1 MTPEN
6 GTFRCSIDI
15 PDGEH
20 EYKYRV
26 RRTDGDNWTDVI
38 DPYVK
43 KYDPTRNTG
52 LINIKN
58 GKQQMDEFIW
68 KYDDTKLPDNKNL
81 IIYEMYVADF
91 SDNGQFSG
99 IIGKL
104 DYLSDLGINAIE
116 LMPIQES
123 MGLAHDWGYSTRHFF
138 ALKPTYG
145 TSTDL
150 KQFVDE
156 CHRRGIR
163 VFLDGVFNHTAGDCP
178 LAVIDH
184 DYWYYK
190 DKHHPEDPF
199 YWGPE
204 FNFEYYDEKQ
214 NMKPACKYINDVV
227 CYWIGEFHLDGI
239 RFDAAKQMDNYDI
252 LHELDS
258 AGRSARSSQPF
269 YSQAEY
275 VPETPTIVKANGGPV
290 DACWSS
296 SFHGIVAEVLANP
309 SNFNLDQ
316 VKYMISASSV
326 INYLSCHDNERLL
339 FLLGKNGNIF
349 DNEAFRRMRLAAVLL
364 ITSVGV
370 PLIPQGDEYGE
381 ARELGTD
388 DPNKKKLP
396 MQWDLL
402 NNQRNRSLF
411 DTFKRLLELLNP
423 TYDSGS
429 LGLNGTGVNIA
440 VVDGRINQAMRFS
453 GSSSYFYAYGVYS
466 GKSFSV
472 SLWVNPSSIAT
483 CTVVQTS
490 YGLYNYACHNLLG
503 FYSTTG
509 STMQILVQG
518 YY

>member
-163 VFLDGVFNHTAGDCP
+163 VFIDGVFNHTAGDCP

-184 DYWYYK
+184 DYW
-190 DKHHPEDPF
+190 
-199 YWGPE
+199 
-204 FNFEYYDEKQ
+204 
-214 NMKPACKYINDVV
+214 V
-227 CYWIGEFHLDGI
+227 
-239 RFDAAKQMDNYDI
+239 R
-252 LHELDS
+252 
-258 AGRSARSSQPF
+258 
-269 YSQAEY
+269 
-275 VPETPTIVKANGGPV
+275 
-290 DACWSS
+290 
-296 SFHGIVAEVLANP
+296 
-309 SNFNLDQ
+309 
-316 VKYMISASSV
+316 
-326 INYLSCHDNERLL
+326 
-339 FLLGKNGNIF
+339 
-349 DNEAFRRMRLAAVLL
+349 
-364 ITSVGV
+364 
-370 PLIPQGDEYGE
+370 
-381 ARELGTD
+381 
-388 DPNKKKLP
+388 
-396 MQWDLL
+396 
-402 NNQRNRSLF
+402 
-411 DTFKRLLELLNP
+411 
-423 TYDSGS
+423 
-429 LGLNGTGVNIA
+429 
-440 VVDGRINQAMRFS
+440 
-453 GSSSYFYAYGVYS
+453 
-466 GKSFSV
+466 
-472 SLWVNPSSIAT
+472 
-483 CTVVQTS
+483 
-490 YGLYNYACHNLLG
+490 
-503 FYSTTG
+503 
-509 STMQILVQG
+509 
-518 YY
+518 